1 MSLNNP
7 LADALV
13 HIMNCEKI
21 AKSECI
27 IKPSSKIIK
36 DVLNLLKRERY
47 VGDFEIINQGSYE
60 ILRLNLLNKIN
71 KIGIIRPYFSV
82 KKDNFE
88 KFEKRYLPSKELGFL
103 IISTSKG
110 LMTNIEAKQ
119 KEIGGRLIAYVY

>member
-13 HIMNCEKI
+13 HIMNCERI

-36 DVLNLLKRERY
+36 DVLNLLKKEKY
-47 VGDFEIINQGSYE
+47 VGDFE
-60 ILRLNLLNKIN
+60 
-71 KIGIIRPYFSV
+71 
-82 KKDNFE
+82 KDYFE

-103 IISTSKG
+103 IVSTSKG

-119 KEIGGRLIAYVY
+119 KKLGGRLIAYVY